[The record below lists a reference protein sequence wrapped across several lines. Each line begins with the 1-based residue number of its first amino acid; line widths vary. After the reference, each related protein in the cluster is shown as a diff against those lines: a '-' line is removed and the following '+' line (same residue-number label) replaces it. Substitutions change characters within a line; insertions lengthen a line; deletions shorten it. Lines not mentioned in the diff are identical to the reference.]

1 MPTTRVP
8 AFRCGTDWPAGWL
21 VGSDPTMED
30 DEVHKT
36 FCFSNRN
43 SSCKYYEKYKIKD
56 IKRKKNQE
64 TKGKKSEILI
74 FWTNRSPFRTNSNKI
89 TSKTDR

>member
-1 MPTTRVP
+1 MP

-56 IKRKKNQE
+56 IKRKKKPGNE
-64 TKGKKSEILI
+64 RKKIGNTDILD
-74 FWTNRSPFRTNSNKI
+74 KQI
-89 TSKTDR
+89 TISHDQ

>member
-1 MPTTRVP
+1 MLTTRVP

-56 IKRKKNQE
+56 IKRQKTRNERKKIGN
-64 TKGKKSEILI
+64 TDILD
-74 FWTNRSPFRTNSNKI
+74 KQI
-89 TSKTDR
+89 TIPHDH